1 MILRWYLILLPAM
14 LSPATLPADL
24 SVAPI
29 RKYQIILTGIAS
41 WYHLPGKIT
50 ASGVKYGGMTAA
62 HRHLA
67 FGEQRTLTANGRA
80 VVVTVVDRFG
90 KDDPADREWDLSR
103 QAARKLGMLRV
114 GVINVKVR

>member
-1 MILRWYLILLPAM
+1 M

-24 SVAPI
+24 SVAPV
-29 RKYQIILTGIAS
+29 RQYQIILTGIAS

-62 HRHLA
+62 HRTLG
-67 FGEQRTLTANGRA
+67 FGEQRTLTANGKS

-90 KDDPADREWDLSR
+90 ADDPADREWDLSR
-103 QAARKLGMLRV
+103 QAARKLGIIHDGLAV
-114 GVINVKVR
+114 VTVR